1 MSALSLDSTKRKIP
15 DIPNLDHWFAPRVQ
29 RAVTDIVDSIGTRRD
44 VTEQEMLKCALSRI
58 IVRISRQESDTR
70 YAAIQKAV
78 SYDDVVSLYS
88 RSVSEVCSTL
98 RNAQLEEGPTVT
110 IMNRDV
116 LDVRSSEL
124 GRFDLVITSPP
135 YPNAYEYWLY
145 HKYRMYWLGYDPIAV
160 REREIGARPH
170 YFKKKHQTAEDFE
183 RQMRGLFAL
192 LRDVTT
198 ERAFLCF
205 VISDSI
211 IHGQNI
217 DNKALMTR
225 AAETGG
231 FCLMES
237 TLRNIPY
244 TRKAF
249 NPRVSPRNTE
259 HVLVFRKRSVA

>member
-1 MSALSLDSTKRKIP
+1 
-15 DIPNLDHWFAPRVQ
+15 VQ
-29 RAVTDIVDSIGTRRD
+29 RALTDIVDSIDARSD
-44 VTEQEMLKCALSRI
+44 VTEREVLKCALSRI

-70 YAAIQKAV
+70 YAAIEKAV
-78 SYDDVVSLYS
+78 GYDDVVSLYS
-88 RSVSEVCSTL
+88 RSVSQVCSTL
-98 RNAQLEEGPTVT
+98 RSAQLEEGPNATV
-110 IMNRDV
+110 INRDV
-116 LDVRSSEL
+116 LTVRPSDL
-124 GRFDLVITSPP
+124 GRFDVVITSPP

-183 RQMRGLFAL
+183 RQMGELFLL

-198 ERAFLCF
+198 EQAFLCF

-211 IHGQNI
+211 IHGKKI

-225 AAETGG
+225 AANASG
-231 FCLMES
+231 FCLTES

-259 HVLVFRKRSVA
+259 HVLVFRKQSVA